1 MSQKDNSEKVDK
13 GLRLLVKTSF
23 VVFVGIF
30 ISKLFAYVYRI
41 IIARYYGPEIYG
53 LFSLAVM
60 IVSWIVAIS
69 LFGLT
74 NGLLRFIPLYRGKKQ
89 FNKIKHLIKF
99 SAITLLFLSIFS
111 AAMLF
116 LFSEFISINLFHD
129 SDLIIFLKIFSFLI
143 PFVIFSSLYLEIL
156 RAFEEISW
164 YSFIFNILQNVSRII
179 FLLLFILLGIQTNG
193 IIFSY
198 FLSFFAMFLV
208 SYFVC
213 KYKFSKFFEKSNLNK
228 KAKSEINKKF
238 VSYSWPIM
246 FSSVLGSIFFWLD
259 SFLIGYFLGATE
271 VGIYN
276 AAVPIV
282 LLLGFAP
289 EIFMQLFF
297 PLITKEFS
305 KKNLST
311 INELSKQVGKWIFL
325 INLPLFFIML
335 IFPGVIIK
343 ILFGESYLLAENS
356 LRILSIGYFISRSLV
371 ISNQLIL
378 ITGKSR
384 LFLVNIILS
393 LGINF
398 LLNILLIPK
407 YGISGAAMSTT
418 IVLVASAIVFVW
430 QAKHYTSIIP
440 LKRKMIRIF
449 FVSIIPL
456 LLLFSI
462 KKIVPINYVSF
473 FLLGFFFI
481 LSYLILIFMT
491 GCLDKNDFMILKSLR
506 KRVSE
511 KNNYEKNKDH
521 PPSGY

>member
-193 IIFSY
+193 IIFS
-198 FLSFFAMFLV
+198 
-208 SYFVC
+208 
-213 KYKFSKFFEKSNLNK
+213 
-228 KAKSEINKKF
+228 
-238 VSYSWPIM
+238 
-246 FSSVLGSIFFWLD
+246 
-259 SFLIGYFLGATE
+259 
-271 VGIYN
+271 
-276 AAVPIV
+276 
-282 LLLGFAP
+282 
-289 EIFMQLFF
+289 
-297 PLITKEFS
+297 
-305 KKNLST
+305 
-311 INELSKQVGKWIFL
+311 
-325 INLPLFFIML
+325 
-335 IFPGVIIK
+335 
-343 ILFGESYLLAENS
+343 
-356 LRILSIGYFISRSLV
+356 
-371 ISNQLIL
+371 
-378 ITGKSR
+378 
-384 LFLVNIILS
+384 
-393 LGINF
+393 
-398 LLNILLIPK
+398 
-407 YGISGAAMSTT
+407 
-418 IVLVASAIVFVW
+418 
-430 QAKHYTSIIP
+430 
-440 LKRKMIRIF
+440 
-449 FVSIIPL
+449 
-456 LLLFSI
+456 
-462 KKIVPINYVSF
+462 
-473 FLLGFFFI
+473 
-481 LSYLILIFMT
+481 
-491 GCLDKNDFMILKSLR
+491 
-506 KRVSE
+506 
-511 KNNYEKNKDH
+511 
-521 PPSGY
+521 